1 MVRRRGRRSAALSPI
16 LAVAALS
23 LAGCASAASTFDD
36 AVGQGIAAVE
46 TARLVVEQQLD
57 GRTFDTT
64 TITTLGDARR
74 ELVSASTTVSQTDA
88 STAHDAELRTDV
100 LAALAD
106 AVEAVNDAH
115 DAMAGIGALDDVVPA
130 LEQAADELEALET
143 RTAAS
148 AEAVRA
154 P

>member
-88 STAHDAELRTDV
+88 STAQDAELRTDV

-115 DAMAGIGALDDVVPA
+115 DAMAGIGALDDVVPS